1 MTIEPVSV
9 ILNGVG
15 MGMKTQPQVYEDRAR
30 KDAGRAKCEF
40 QHCEGAPFNHSC
52 WYWF

>member
-30 KDAGRAKCEF
+30 KDAGVSMQFENK
-40 QHCEGAPFNHSC
+40 
-52 WYWF
+52 YKYL